1 MPTIMNH
8 MKKNQKS
15 FCRHEMPG
23 GIAAL
28 GPALTESLISGCWS
42 PCRARDWKK
51 SFVPTQA
58 IKGAFSCFGVQV
70 PH

>member
-1 MPTIMNH
+1 MPTIRNH
-8 MKKNQKS
+8 MNKFLKT
-15 FCRHEMPG
+15 FCRREIPG
-23 GIAAL
+23 GLAA
-28 GPALTESLISGCWS
+28 GPALTENLFSGCWS

-58 IKGAFSCFGVQV
+58 LKGAFSCFGVQV

>member
-1 MPTIMNH
+1 MIKVLKKTCGCEVPGAITIAGSAF
-8 MKKNQKS
+8 K
-15 FCRHEMPG
+15 G
-23 GIAAL
+23 
-28 GPALTESLISGCWS
+28 SLFAGCWS

-58 IKGAFSCFGVQV
+58 LKGAFSCFGEQV